1 MEHDLVLVV
10 YNSSID
16 DEVMEAL
23 RQAGM
28 KHYTKFVNLRGVGE
42 LSEPRLNTQIWPGTN
57 FMLMICAQPA
67 ERENILEGVRKMQE
81 IHREEGVTAFVLP
94 VSQAV

>member
-1 MEHDLVLVV
+1 MQDVIVLVI

-23 RQAGM
+23 KKAGM
-28 KHYTKFVNLRGVGE
+28 VQYTKFVNLRGVGGF
-42 LSEPRLNTQIWPGTN
+42 SEPRLNTQIWPGTN
-57 FMLMICAQPA
+57 SMLLVCVPHDRK
-67 ERENILEGVRKMQE
+67 EGILEGVRQLKE
-81 IHREEGVTAFVLP
+81 IHKQEGVKAFVLP